1 MLKFSRFAS
10 LTSCLGEK
18 KYTTL
23 PRIRHRSHPQK
34 CRLRSCFAQHN
45 ARGKIIALVPLYFAK
60 QPSNLIRQQQL
71 WRTNTHDEA
80 ATKDRRSR
88 SQNMDQTLKQTC
100 SQEYPE
106 SAACVQDPIDS
117 LNSAIR
123 NAHRTS
129 LRPSSTFE
137 PRHPSLKGVIG
148 IKTRG
153 ARPSRKTE
161 MKNERKK

>member
-1 MLKFSRFAS
+1 MPLFHCTSRKS
-10 LTSCLGEK
+10 PT
-18 KYTTL
+18 
-23 PRIRHRSHPQK
+23 
-34 CRLRSCFAQHN
+34 
-45 ARGKIIALVPLYFAK
+45 
-60 QPSNLIRQQQL
+60 NLMRQQQL

-80 ATKDRRSR
+80 AARDRLSR

-153 ARPSRKTE
+153 ARPSRKPEKTDVR
-161 MKNERKK
+161 MKTRGVCVVTAAEQNVRAHPPQPLPPSS

>member
-10 LTSCLGEK
+10 LTSCLGEA
-18 KYTTL
+18 
-23 PRIRHRSHPQK
+23 RREHA
-34 CRLRSCFAQHN
+34 LRRTSPAQHN

-106 SAACVQDPIDS
+106 SAVCVQDPIDS
-117 LNSAIR
+117 LNSAIH

-129 LRPSSTFE
+129 LRPSSKFE
-137 PRHPSLKGVIG
+137 PRHPSLKGVI
-148 IKTRG
+148 K
-153 ARPSRKTE
+153 
-161 MKNERKK
+161 

>member
-1 MLKFSRFAS
+1 MQKRSIRHSREFGTGPVPKNVREAAS
-10 LTSCLGEK
+10 LSTMHEARS
-18 KYTTL
+18 YTLDL
-23 PRIRHRSHPQK
+23 PYMIY
-34 CRLRSCFAQHN
+34 
-45 ARGKIIALVPLYFAK
+45 IALVPLHFAK

-88 SQNMDQTLKQTC
+88 SQNLDQTLKQTC

>member
-1 MLKFSRFAS
+1 MSWRKSSRRHQHRTRGCLQRRSRSTQCTRRKPPLFHC
-10 LTSCLGEK
+10 TSRKSPTHCM
-18 KYTTL
+18 
-23 PRIRHRSHPQK
+23 
-34 CRLRSCFAQHN
+34 
-45 ARGKIIALVPLYFAK
+45 
-60 QPSNLIRQQQL
+60 RQQQL
-71 WRTNTHDEA
+71 WRTSTHDEA
-80 ATKDRRSR
+80 AARDRLSR
-88 SQNMDQTLKQTC
+88 SQYMDQTLKQTY

-148 IKTRG
+148 ISNER
-153 ARPSRKTE
+153 AERPSSRKPEKT
-161 MKNERKK
+161 KSVRKKCVCGGSG